1 MLIECPNCKMMISE
15 KMVLCPNCQFQMSQE
30 KVLNNLDKEALVI
43 LYEKGNLEFIKKL
56 GEIHNFKTIQE
67 VKQYINQSPY
77 LKKEYDL
84 VVAGNKKVEEVSNIP
99 KCPTCGST
107 DLKRAGI
114 FDYIYTTTYGTN
126 TISFICKNCG
136 YKW

>member
-56 GEIHNFKTIQE
+56 GEIHNFKTIQ
-67 VKQYINQSPY
+67 
-77 LKKEYDL
+77 
-84 VVAGNKKVEEVSNIP
+84 
-99 KCPTCGST
+99 
-107 DLKRAGI
+107 
-114 FDYIYTTTYGTN
+114 
-126 TISFICKNCG
+126 
-136 YKW
+136 